1 MRCEVSGDRWLGGAD
16 RWIRSLLLSPF
27 VRPKTVAALIEAR
40 QEDLH
45 FLKELIEAG
54 EVTPVIDR
62 TYSLSEIA
70 DAFRYLEQDRAR
82 ETM

>member
-1 MRCEVSGDRWLGGAD
+1 MDPIAPVVA
-16 RWIRSLLLSPF
+16 
-27 VRPKTVAALIEAR
+27 VRAPQTVAALIEAR

-62 TYSLSEIA
+62 TYSLSGIA
-70 DAFRYLEQDRAR
+70 D
-82 ETM
+82 